1 MRAIW
6 KGAIAF
12 GLVNIP
18 VKMFSASQGSELDL
32 DMLDSQDN
40 GKIRF
45 KRVNENTGKEVPW
58 ERIVRAYDHEG
69 KYVVLSD
76 EDMKKAAA
84 EKTGT
89 ISVHEFIPE
98 EEVPGKYFEKPYY
111 LAPEKSGARAYALLR
126 EALKKS
132 KKVAM
137 ASFVMRTKEHPGLL
151 VPDGDVLILNQLRFA
166 EEVRDPKDLDIP
178 NDVKIPPA
186 ELKLALSLIDQG
198 TGEFDI
204 TRYKDTYSEQLM
216 KMIHA
221 KAKGKTVPVKELK
234 LVHTKSDDLMD
245 QLKASLN
252 TRKKKA
258 S

>member
-18 VKMFSASQGSELDL
+18 VKLFSASQGSELDL
-32 DMLDSQDN
+32 DMLDSKDH
-40 GKIRF
+40 GRIRF
-45 KRVNENTGKEVPW
+45 RRVNENTGKEVPY
-58 ERIVRAYDHEG
+58 ERIVRAYNNEG
-69 KYVVLSD
+69 RYVVVSD

-89 ISVHEFIPE
+89 ISIQEFIPE
-98 EEVPGKYFEKPYY
+98 EQVPGKYFEKPYY
-111 LAPEKSGARAYALLR
+111 LAPEKSGARAYVLLR

-132 KKVAM
+132 KKVAV

-151 VPDGDVLILNQLRFA
+151 VPDGDVIILNQLRFA
-166 EEVRDPKDLDIP
+166 EEVRDPADLDIP
-178 NDVKIPPA
+178 RDMKIPPA

-221 KAKGKTVPVKELK
+221 KAKGKKIPEKELK
-234 LVHTKSDDLMD
+234 VVHTKSDDLME
-245 QLKASLN
+245 QLRASLD

>member
-6 KGAIAF
+6 KGSIAF

-18 VKMFSASQGSELDL
+18 VKLFSATQGSELDL
-32 DMLDSQDN
+32 DMLDSKDN

-45 KRVNENTGKEVPW
+45 QRINENTGKEVPW
-58 ERIVRAYDHEG
+58 DRIVRAYNDAG
-69 KYVVLSD
+69 KYVVVSD

-84 EKTGT
+84 EKTGL
-89 ISVHEFIPE
+89 ISIQEFIPE
-98 EEVPGKYFEKPYY
+98 EQVPGKYFEKPYY

-132 KKVAM
+132 KKVAV

-151 VPDGDVLILNQLRFA
+151 VPDDDVLILNQLRFA

-178 NDVKIPPA
+178 RDMKIPPG
-186 ELKLALSLIDQG
+186 ELKLAMSLIDQG

-221 KAKGKTVPVKELK
+221 KAKGKAIPQKELK
-234 LVHTKSDDLMD
+234 VVHTKSDDLMD
-245 QLKASLN
+245 QLRASLS

>member
-18 VKMFSASQGSELDL
+18 VKLFSASQGSELDL
-32 DMLDSQDN
+32 DMLDAKDHAR
-40 GKIRF
+40 IRF
-45 KRVNENTGKEVPW
+45 RRVNENTGKEVPY
-58 ERIVRAYDHEG
+58 ERIVRAFNSEG
-69 KYVVLSD
+69 RYVVVSD

-89 ISVHEFIPE
+89 ISIQDFIPE
-98 EEVPGKYFEKPYY
+98 EQVPGKYFEKPYY
-111 LAPEKSGARAYALLR
+111 LAPEKSGERAYALLR

-132 KKVAM
+132 KKVAV
-137 ASFVMRTKEHPGLL
+137 ATFVMRTKEHPGLL
-151 VPDGDVLILNQLRFA
+151 VPDGDVLILNQLRYA
-166 EEVRDPKDLDIP
+166 EEVRDPNELNVP
-178 NDVKIPPA
+178 RDVKIPPA
-186 ELKLALSLIDQG
+186 ELKLAMSLIDQG

-204 TRYKDTYSEQLM
+204 KRYKDTYSEQLM

-221 KAKGKTVPVKELK
+221 KAKGKPIPQKELK
-234 LVHTKSDDLMD
+234 VVHTKGDDLMD

-252 TRKKKA
+252 TRKKK
-258 S
+258 SS

>member
-40 GKIRF
+40 SKIRF
-45 KRVNENTGKEVPW
+45 RRVNERTGKEVPW

-69 KYVVLSD
+69 NYVVLSD
-76 EDMKKAAA
+76 EDMKRAAA

-89 ISVHEFIPE
+89 IAVKEFIPE
-98 EEVPGKYFEKPYY
+98 EVVPGKYFEKPYY
-111 LAPEKSGARAYALLR
+111 LAPEKSGVRAYALLR

-137 ASFVMRTKEHPGLL
+137 ATFVMRTKEHPGLL
-151 VPDGDVLILNQLRFA
+151 VPDGDVIILNQLRFA
-166 EEVRDPKDLDIP
+166 EEVRDPMELDIP
-178 NDVKIPPA
+178 SDVKIPPA
-186 ELKLALSLIDQG
+186 ELKLALSLIEQG

-204 TRYKDTYSEQLM
+204 TQYKDTYSEQLM

-221 KAKGKTVPVKELK
+221 KAKGKTIPIKELK
-234 LVHTKSDDLMD
+234 VVHTKSDDLMD

>member
-18 VKMFSASQGSELDL
+18 VKLFSASQGSELDL
-32 DMLDSQDN
+32 DMLDAQDN
-40 GKIRF
+40 SRIRF
-45 KRVNENTGKEVPW
+45 KRVNENTGKEVPY
-58 ERIVRAYDHEG
+58 ERIVRAYNNDG
-69 KYVVLSD
+69 RYVVVSD

-89 ISVHEFIPE
+89 ISIQDFIPE
-98 EEVPGKYFEKPYY
+98 EQVPGKYFEKPYY
-111 LAPEKSGARAYALLR
+111 LAPEKSGVRAYALLR

-132 KKVAM
+132 KKVAV
-137 ASFVMRTKEHPGLL
+137 ASFVMRTKEHPGLI

-166 EEVRDPKDLDIP
+166 EEVRDPAELDVP
-178 NDVKIPPA
+178 REVKIPPA
-186 ELKLALSLIDQG
+186 ELKLALSLIEQG

-204 TRYKDTYSEQLM
+204 QRYKDTYTEQLM

-221 KAKGKTVPVKELK
+221 KAKGKAIPVKELK
-234 LVHTKSDDLMD
+234 LVHTKGDDLME
-245 QLKASLN
+245 QLKASLG

>member
-18 VKMFSASQGSELDL
+18 VKLFSASQGSELDL
-32 DMLDSQDN
+32 DMLDAKDHAR
-40 GKIRF
+40 IRF
-45 KRVNENTGKEVPW
+45 RRVNENTGKEVPY
-58 ERIVRAYDHEG
+58 ERIVRALNSEG
-69 KYVVLSD
+69 RYVVVSD

-89 ISVHEFIPE
+89 ISIQDFIPE
-98 EEVPGKYFEKPYY
+98 EQVPGKYFEKPYY
-111 LAPEKSGARAYALLR
+111 LAPEKSGERAYALLR

-132 KKVAM
+132 KKVAV
-137 ASFVMRTKEHPGLL
+137 ATFVMRTKEHPGLL
-151 VPDGDVLILNQLRFA
+151 VPDGDVLILNQLRYA
-166 EEVRDPKDLDIP
+166 EEVRDPNELNVP
-178 NDVKIPPA
+178 RDVKIPPA
-186 ELKLALSLIDQG
+186 ELKLAMSLIDQG

-204 TRYKDTYSEQLM
+204 KRYKDTYSEQLM

-221 KAKGKTVPVKELK
+221 KANGKPIPQKELK
-234 LVHTKSDDLMD
+234 VVHTKGDDLMD